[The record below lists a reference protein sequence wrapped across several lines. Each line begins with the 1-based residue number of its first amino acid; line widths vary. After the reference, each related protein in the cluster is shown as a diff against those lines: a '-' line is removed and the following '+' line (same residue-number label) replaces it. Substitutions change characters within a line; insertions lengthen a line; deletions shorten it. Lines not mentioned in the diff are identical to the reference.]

1 MAKKYWS
8 CLIGGEIGDL
18 PQGSDFPLRVAVK
31 DAFIDLTGEVDEVCA
46 SGWGI
51 DEERYELLRR
61 IELLPTEELKD
72 ILEKRSRKFTLKN
85 RD

>member
-8 CLIGGEIGDL
+8 CLIGGEIGEL
-18 PQGSDFPLRVAVK
+18 PQGSDLPLRIAVRH
-31 DAFIDLTGEVDEVCA
+31 AFLDLTGEVDEVCA

-51 DEERYELLRR
+51 NEERYELLRR
-61 IELLPTEELKD
+61 LQSLPTEELKE
-72 ILEKRSRKFTLKN
+72 IWENKSRRFTLKN